1 MSHAYIWEAEN
12 KNAHEFAKGLNCL
25 KKAATPLYGGLGAAP
40 PLGDGNCASNF
51 LANEEGFGNN
61 GNSCE
66 CISCKVFESG
76 NHPDTIYVTGT
87 KSGSIGVDDVREQ
100 IILPMSS
107 KPFRYKYKVFIV
119 ENAETLTPQAQNALL
134 KTIEEPAPY
143 GVFLFVC
150 KHIHNFLPTL
160 MSRCVRKRK
169 QTSDT
174 KITAISSEIEELANE
189 IYYGIQ
195 GKDIFD
201 AFLMYRLFEP
211 YKDSKETI
219 QNILNLLYSLYC
231 ERFKYNQHTSL
242 INAIEAIVKT
252 KKILSQ
258 NGNTQLALELLLL
271 ELSKV

>member
-1 MSHAYIWEAEN
+1 VSHAYIWEAE
-12 KNAHEFAKGLNCL
+12 NAHEFAKGLNCINNE
-25 KKAATPLYGGLGAAP
+25 
-40 PLGDGNCASNF
+40 LGDIT
-51 LANEEGFGNN
+51 LIENN
-61 GNSCE
+61 SPCN
-66 CISCKVFESG
+66 CISCRVFESG

-100 IILPMSS
+100 IILPMAT

-160 MSRCVRKRK
+160 MSRCIRKRGR
-169 QTSDT
+169 DNE
-174 KITAISSEIEELANE
+174 IIAISSELETLANE
-189 IYYGIQ
+189 IFSTIE

-201 AFLMYRLFEP
+201 AFIMYHRLEP
-211 YKDSKETI
+211 YKESKETL
-219 QNILNLLYSLYC
+219 QNILSLLYRFYGQRIAQSPHPSL
-231 ERFKYNQHTSL
+231 FKS
-242 INAIEAIVKT
+242 IDAIVKT

-271 ELSKV
+271 DLSNA